1 MYEAIHRIYRMAG
14 KEVQDVRPGTV
25 LSDLSEAEAADLLKI
40 GAVKRIEARVDAV
53 AAAEVQPPQVADD
66 EPAAA
71 PEKKR
76 GRPKKAEAAGPEA
89 DAEDFG

>member
-14 KEVQDVRPGTV
+14 KDVQDVRPGAQLT
-25 LSDLSEAEAADLLKI
+25 DLSEAEAADLLKI
-40 GAVKRIEARVDAV
+40 GAIKRIEARVAAV
-53 AAAEVQPPQVADD
+53 AAAEAHTPEVAA
-66 EPAAA
+66 EAA

-76 GRPKKAEAAGPEA
+76 GRPKKADAAPEA